1 MVDSIDPLRPDPHLI
16 ALVDDHSIVSV
27 AFEALLAVRPDLEYV
42 GSTETVEE
50 VLDRFPRLD
59 LVVLDIRLSDG
70 SSPVNNVARL
80 SSAGVKTLAFTSGE
94 DPYLVRLT
102 AKTEVLGIVRKS
114 EPPEVI
120 LDAVSAAAN
129 NQPVVSAE
137 WASAVDADPEFDRA
151 NLSPQEQ
158 RVLAM
163 FADGAKAQAVAY
175 ANQISPATV
184 EDYVRRIRAK
194 YVRAGRPAPTK
205 VDLYKRAV
213 EDGFLPS
220 PSSPGTA

>member
-1 MVDSIDPLRPDPHLI
+1 MDSIDPLRPDPHLI

>member
-1 MVDSIDPLRPDPHLI
+1 M
-16 ALVDDHSIVSV
+16 
-27 AFEALLAVRPDLEYV
+27 
-42 GSTETVEE
+42 
-50 VLDRFPRLD
+50 
-59 LVVLDIRLSDG
+59 
-70 SSPVNNVARL
+70 
-80 SSAGVKTLAFTSGE
+80 
-94 DPYLVRLT
+94 
-102 AKTEVLGIVRKS
+102 
-114 EPPEVI
+114 
-120 LDAVSAAAN
+120 
-129 NQPVVSAE
+129 
-137 WASAVDADPEFDRA
+137 
-151 NLSPQEQ
+151 
-158 RVLAM
+158 LAM